1 MALVDMPLEQLW
13 NYRGTN
19 PRPADFDQFWDKSH
33 DEILSVDPAVELK
46 KADFQAP
53 GIECLDMFYTSAKGA
68 RIHAKLCKPKNA
80 SDKMPAVLKFHGYT
94 GSAGD
99 WAELLGYAGCGFIIA
114 AMDCRGQ
121 GGLSQDVN
129 PVDGYTYQG
138 QIIRGLQNPPDN
150 LLFRDIY
157 LDTAML
163 ARIVLD
169 MPETDS
175 SRLGA
180 FGGSQGGGL
189 TLACA
194 ALEPRVSRIA
204 SVFPFLCDYQ
214 RVWSLDLETQ
224 PYDELKQYFRRF
236 DPLHQ
241 KETEVFT
248 KLGYID
254 CYHLSEKI
262 KAKTL
267 MFVGL
272 RDTICPPSSI
282 FAAYNNIKADKK
294 LEIFPDF
301 GHENLPTAADMTF
314 QHFLQWG

>member
-1 MALVDMPLEQLW
+1 MPLEKLKE
-13 NYRGTN
+13 YRGTN
-19 PRPADFDQFWDKSH
+19 PCPKDFDQFWEDALL
-33 DEILSVDPAVELK
+33 EMRAIDPSIELK

-53 GIECLDMFYTSAKGA
+53 GIDCFNLFFTSAKGA
-68 RIHAKLCKPKNA
+68 RIHAKLCRPSKITGKL
-80 SDKMPAVLKFHGYT
+80 PAVLKFHGYT

-99 WAELLGYAGCGFIIA
+99 WTDLLSYAGCGFIIA

-138 QIIRGLQNPPDN
+138 QVIRGLQNTPDN

-163 ARIVLD
+163 ARIIFD
-169 MPETDS
+169 MPETDNT
-175 SRLGA
+175 RVGA

-194 ALEPRVSRIA
+194 ALDARVSRI
-204 SVFPFLCDYQ
+204 VPIFPFLCDYQ
-214 RVWSLDLETQ
+214 KAWSMDLETGA
-224 PYDELKQYFRRF
+224 YDELKQYFRRF
-236 DPLHQ
+236 DPLHKNEQ
-241 KETEVFT
+241 EVFT

-254 CYHLSEKI
+254 AYHLSKRI
-262 KAKTL
+262 KADTL

-272 RDTICPPSSI
+272 RDNICPPSTVY
-282 FAAYNNIKADKK
+282 AAYNNITAKK
-294 LEIFPDF
+294 EMVIFPDF
-301 GHENLPTAADMTF
+301 GHEGLPAAADMTF
-314 QHFLQWG
+314 QHFLQWE